1 MTESKNSSKE
11 TYLFIDDYNNNTFI
25 CEATSFA
32 DAIKQFAEYEGAA
45 TPLFLKSMKGMET
58 NDDMIELFNH
68 FSSDGL
74 KLACK
79 INSIIYDND
88 RYR

>member
-1 MTESKNSSKE
+1 MTESKNNLKE

-32 DAIKQFAEYEGAA
+32 DAIKQFAEYEGVKN
-45 TPLFLKSMKGMET
+45 PLFLKSMKGMET
-58 NDDMIELFNH
+58 NDDMIDLFNR
-68 FSSDGL
+68 FSYQEI
-74 KLACK
+74 KEVYK
-79 INSIIYDND
+79 IDSVIYY